1 MRIKSG
7 IHGLDKLLGGGFH
20 SNSVVVVV
28 GTSGTGK
35 TIFSLQSLLEGLKNG
50 KNAIYISFEFT
61 AKDVIRLA
69 KSLGWDEIEE
79 FIDNGMLEIRNFYA
93 ENVSLLSTDL
103 VSIVN
108 GAVRAERIVIDSFT
122 PLISPVDMNARR
134 DVNWLFSKL
143 REKELA
149 IVTVE
154 EPLSGDLGRPDVMIP
169 VFLADTVINLKN
181 LGYGEPF
188 SRTIQIIKH
197 RASWH
202 AEGVFPYKILPGL
215 GIIVEGYEVEE
226 EEFSAEDLLRKYR
239 IDELPE
245 ELKRK
250 VEMLVQVAGKDAE
263 RYVELLIK
271 EYEEESR

>member
-7 IHGLDKLLGGGFH
+7 VYGLDELLGGGFH
-20 SNSVVVVV
+20 RNSVVVLV

-35 TIFSLQSLLEGLKNG
+35 TIFSLQNLLEGLRNG
-50 KNAIYISFEFT
+50 SKGIYISFEFG
-61 AKDVIRLA
+61 AGDIIKLA
-69 KSLGWDEIEE
+69 KSLGWDEIEGY
-79 FIDNGMLEIRNFYA
+79 IDSGDLEVRNFYA

-103 VSIVN
+103 VSIVD
-108 GAVRAERIVIDSFT
+108 GASRADRIVIDSFT
-122 PLISPVDMNARR
+122 PLISPIDMNARR

-154 EPLSGDLGRPDVMIP
+154 EPLNGDLGRPDVAIP

-215 GIIVEGYEVEE
+215 GIVVEGYEVEDSE
-226 EEFSAEDLLRKYR
+226 QLVKEVLEKLGN
-239 IDELPE
+239 LPE
-245 ELKRK
+245 NLRRVAEEIVKI
-250 VEMLVQVAGKDAE
+250 AGKDAE
-263 RYVELLIK
+263 KYIRILLERYEV
-271 EYEEESR
+271 

>member
-7 IHGLDKLLGGGFH
+7 IYGLDELLGGGFH

-35 TIFSLQSLLEGLKNG
+35 TIFSLQTLLEGLRNG
-50 KNAIYISFEFT
+50 SRGIYISFEFGE
-61 AKDVIRLA
+61 KEVIRLA
-69 KSLGWDEIEE
+69 KSLGWDEIEDH
-79 FIDNGMLEIRNFYA
+79 INNGELEVRNFYA

-108 GAVRAERIVIDSFT
+108 GASKADRIAIDSFT
-122 PLISPVDMNARR
+122 PLISPIDINARR

-149 IVTVE
+149 VVTVE
-154 EPLSGDLGRPDVMIP
+154 EPLSGDLGRADVSIP

-188 SRTIQIIKH
+188 NRTIQIIKH

-215 GIIVEGYEVEE
+215 GIVVEGYETEEEKVEE
-226 EEFSAEDLLRKYR
+226 ILKKFG
-239 IDELPE
+239 ELPE
-245 ELKRK
+245 NIRK
-250 VEMLVQVAGKDAE
+250 LAEEIAKIAGKDAE
-263 RYVELLIK
+263 RYIKLLI
-271 EYEEESR
+271 ERYEV